1 MLCSIWYQLFNLK
14 DVKKTHEG
22 VLLFARLQAESWNIC
37 NFTKSNTSPRVLFTF
52 LKIVQMVPNRVTYRI
67 HIYHEK
73 ESFQLKLAK
82 LKIWW
87 SYNEICSKVIL
98 LRGNY
103 TTDFTNYVLKHPGIR
118 ISV

>member
-1 MLCSIWYQLFNLK
+1 MLDLVPIVQFK
-14 DVKKTHEG
+14 RRKKNHEG
-22 VLLFARLQAESWNIC
+22 VLLFARLQAESWNVC
-37 NFTKSNTSPRVLFTF
+37 NFTKSNTSARVLFTF